1 VEDNGGNSGC
11 GGGPSFCQISLFFTN
26 RRAIWQHGPDVT
38 KRIGILTGGGDVPGL
53 NSVIKSVV
61 YRSSEVGW
69 EALGIRRGWQG
80 LTHVDTGR
88 DDGNGFLRPLDRV
101 TTRAIDR
108 TGGTVLHTSRTN
120 PSAMERAALPLSLD
134 DAAAARFEVAEGRY
148 DLTPLVLANLEK
160 LGVNALVAI
169 GGDDTLS
176 YAARLGREGFPIIAI
191 PKTMDNDVHGTEY
204 CIGFSTAV
212 TRAKELINRQRT
224 TLGSHERIGVF
235 RIFGRNAGYTAWYA
249 AYVTSARCVI
259 PEAPFELEH
268 LVEVL
273 TEDRRLNPSGYS
285 FVIASEGAMWRGGA
299 LPEIGEADAFGHRH
313 KADVG
318 YALAEEL
325 KRRTGFETVHSDL
338 TYDLRSGDPDALDQM
353 VAITFAN
360 VAVDLLAD
368 GHTGRMVAIRD
379 GKYSHAPLPERQ
391 LGARQIDVAAMYNRD
406 RFRPRY
412 EAKLGSPLLLGP
424 AVIE

>member
-1 VEDNGGNSGC
+1 M
-11 GGGPSFCQISLFFTN
+11 
-26 RRAIWQHGPDVT
+26 

-69 EALGIRRGWQG
+69 DALGIRRGWQG
-80 LTHVDTGR
+80 LTHANPDR
-88 DDGNGFLRPLDRV
+88 EDGGGFLRPLDRV
-101 TTRAIDR
+101 STRAIDR
-108 TGGTVLHTSRTN
+108 TGGTVLHTSRTS
-120 PSAMERAALPLSLD
+120 PSSMGRSALPAHLD
-134 DAAAARFEVAEGRY
+134 SSRIDGLEIGGGRY
-148 DLTPLVLANLEK
+148 DLTPLVLENLER
-160 LGVNALVAI
+160 LGIDALVTI

-176 YAARLGREGFPIIAI
+176 YAARLGREGFPVIAI

-249 AYVTSARCVI
+249 AYVTSSRCVI
-259 PEAPFELEH
+259 PEAPFDLDA
-268 LVEVL
+268 LADIL
-273 TEDRRLNPSGYS
+273 ADDRRLNPSGYA
-285 FVIASEGAMWRGGA
+285 FVIASEGAIWQGGE
-299 LPEIGEADAFGHRH
+299 LGEVGDADAYGHRH

-318 YALAEEL
+318 EALADEL
-325 KRRTGFETVHSDL
+325 RRRTGVETVHADL

-368 GHTGRMVAIRD
+368 GQFGRMVAIRD
-379 GKYSHAPLPERQ
+379 GKYSHARLPERSM
-391 LGARQIDVAAMYNRD
+391 GARTLDVDAMYNIA

-424 AVIE
+424 AVIG